1 MKATAQCWP
10 LIRTNLQLTWPGWAI
25 GLQQKR
31 RPLNK
36 EQLFQTVLKFQLQQ
50 RQHFAILMLL
60 QPQLSLVQSSLCNFG
75 ERRGVSGRM
84 EGFREQ
90 TCFSRFCL
98 FASRPADLLA
108 VFAAVCCFSLVS
120 CGSLDS
126 FYLLAMAALTVS
138 TVEAIAVVFTC

>member
-1 MKATAQCWP
+1 MRDAESRDGWRVLEK
-10 LIRTNLQLTWPGWAI
+10 TN
-25 GLQQKR
+25 
-31 RPLNK
+31 
-36 EQLFQTVLKFQLQQ
+36 
-50 RQHFAILMLL
+50 M
-60 QPQLSLVQSSLCNFG
+60 
-75 ERRGVSGRM
+75 
-84 EGFREQ
+84 
-90 TCFSRFCL
+90 FSRLCL

>member
-84 EGFREQ
+84 EGFREKHVFLDFVCLRVDQ
-90 TCFSRFCL
+90 LTCLLSLLPC
-98 FASRPADLLA
+98 AVSHLLA
-108 VFAAVCCFSLVS
+108 VAV
-120 CGSLDS
+120 
-126 FYLLAMAALTVS
+126 LT
-138 TVEAIAVVFTC
+138 VFTC